1 MARVETLREE
11 GQAIAQKLGNGVG
24 YYGPWLPYGPEGEF
38 MGHFFQ
44 DDAVTETSFVAF
56 NYEKAKAILIQSRKD
71 FGAEPPVFKGN
82 PGGGSVGART
92 IAEEAAVKAVELQVS
107 NIAHQVTKELSGEL
121 PSDHELLFHFGIE
134 EAGSPGAVLNEATA
148 KASPCS
154 CFTYKG
160 KDLCWSKGVVGLLA
174 QDQQRLYCVA
184 GKTYKAQ
191 PALTERYTRFAE
203 AAEAA
208 HKKIVAMPKGMPR
221 LEAWLSAMGEELS
234 KKGIE
239 V

>member
-1 MARVETLREE
+1 MIPDIAIGSKVCDKYTGACGRVLSITNDEVTLEPTIIKRGARGEYLEVTDPPIR
-11 GQAIAQKLGNGVG
+11 AQKANLEPN
-24 YYGPWLPYGPEGEF
+24 
-38 MGHFFQ
+38 HIIR
-44 DDAVTETSFVAF
+44 
-56 NYEKAKAILIQSRKD
+56 YE
-71 FGAEPPVFKGN
+71 
-82 PGGGSVGART
+82 
-92 IAEEAAVKAVELQVS
+92 
-107 NIAHQVTKELSGEL
+107 EL